1 MKIEKATIQDSK
13 LLTELTIR
21 SKSYWDYGQKQIEA
35 WKSELSVPETY
46 IVEKNVYKLT
56 NNNTIIGYYSFYELN
71 QSDVK
76 LENLFVDP
84 ESIGKGIGK
93 RLMVDCIK
101 RVKNLSYTKIIL
113 DADPNAENFY
123 KKLGFTVIGK
133 LETSIK
139 NRYLPI
145 MELLIN

>member
-21 SKSYWDYGQKQIEA
+21 SKSHWDYSPKQIEA
-35 WKSELSVPETY
+35 WRSELSVPETY

-56 NNNTIIGYYSFYELN
+56 NNNTIIGYYSFYELS
-71 QSDVK
+71 QSEVK
-76 LENLFVDP
+76 LENLFVEP

-93 RLMVDCIK
+93 RLMADLIK
-101 RVKNLSYTKIIL
+101 RLKNSAYKKIIL

-145 MELLIN
+145 MELLIS